1 MSGKA
6 MNPET
11 KTRRLLV
18 RCALVLVYAGLIG
31 FVFVFGKGHTLILD
45 NKDSEDGSVKAIESL
60 TVAVDGQDPI
70 DLQAGERDM
79 AKVRGQGHW
88 VEITAKDSQ
97 KVERRIKVPLGEEM
111 LLLSL
116 PKLLAG
122 VQPAVIPFVA
132 MDAVPPPGDTGGNS
146 NAFTSPDAVD
156 PSAAPVVPGAPA
168 APSAPAAPGA
178 PAAPVAP

>member
-1 MSGKA
+1 MSGNA
-6 MNPET
+6 MNPKT

-18 RCALVLVYAGLIG
+18 RSVLVLVYAGLIG
-31 FVFVFGKGHTLILD
+31 FVFVFGKGHTIILD
-45 NKDSEDGSVKAIESL
+45 NKDSDDGSVKAIESL
-60 TVAVDGQDPI
+60 TVVVDGQDPI
-70 DLQAGERDM
+70 DLQAGDRDM

-122 VQPAVIPFVA
+122 VQPAVIPFVVQ
-132 MDAVPPPGDTGGNS
+132 DVTPPADETSGNS

-156 PSAAPVVPGAPA
+156 PNAAAAPA
-168 APSAPAAPGA
+168 APAVPGA